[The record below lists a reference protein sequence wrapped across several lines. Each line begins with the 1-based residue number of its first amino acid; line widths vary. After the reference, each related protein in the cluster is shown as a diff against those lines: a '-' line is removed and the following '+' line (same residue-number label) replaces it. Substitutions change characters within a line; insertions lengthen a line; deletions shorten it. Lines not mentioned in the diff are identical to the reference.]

1 MCILIFLFSNQPG
14 EDSSKISDNLF
25 IRKLGHFS
33 EYAILGFWSFIYFA
47 NLLIKDIN
55 NNKTIRVSIAS
66 LIFSMFY
73 AITDEIHQ
81 LFVPGRDGNIKDV
94 ALDTCGAFFGILV
107 VNILFTYFVTKKSEK
122 NHSL

>member
-1 MCILIFLFSNQPG
+1 M
-14 EDSSKISDNLF
+14 
-25 IRKLGHFS
+25 
-33 EYAILGFWSFIYFA
+33 GFWSFIYFA
-47 NLLIKDIN
+47 NLLIKDIK

-81 LFVPGRDGNIKDV
+81 LFVPGRDGNFKDV

-122 NHSL
+122 NYSL